1 MPVWS
6 AKCVPAA
13 RAPPRGKLVLG
24 AGLAAAFTCVL
35 RTSSFTGTRFRRYHE
50 VGNAVFLQLG
60 VIFAVLLALAF
71 NNFWSDYDF
80 GNAGDGA
87 NFFKAV
93 LDAANLLGLLDWSPI
108 PEANHLYRKP
118 NRSDEERV

>member
-1 MPVWS
+1 LWPLS
-6 AKCVPAA
+6 HA
-13 RAPPRGKLVLG
+13 R
-24 AGLAAAFTCVL
+24 FC
-35 RTSSFTGTRFRRYHE
+35 TSSFTGTRFRRYHE

-87 NFFKAV
+87 NFFKAA
-93 LDAANLLGLLDWSPI
+93 LDGANLAGAFLTGAQYLQRIICIGS
-108 PEANHLYRKP
+108 R
-118 NRSDEERV
+118 NRSDEGRV